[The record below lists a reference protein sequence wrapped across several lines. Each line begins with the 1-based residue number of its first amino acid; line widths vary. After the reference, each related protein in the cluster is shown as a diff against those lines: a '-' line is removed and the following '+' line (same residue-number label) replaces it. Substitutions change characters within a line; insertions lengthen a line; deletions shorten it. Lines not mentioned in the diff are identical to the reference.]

1 MCEVIMKDIYIV
13 FSATPYKIGKF
24 IRFFT
29 KAKFNHVSVSF
40 DRNLFN
46 AYTFARRY
54 IDAPFFGRFI
64 KDSPA
69 RYFYKNQ
76 PADVTVCKTEVD
88 DGVFENMKAVCEKMY
103 GENEEYLYNFFSATS
118 YVFGRRV
125 FIDKA
130 FTCVEFAAYILSFAD
145 AEINKSG
152 FYTVD
157 GLFEVFKDRTVY
169 SGPADFIA
177 DNGSFGERRGFFK
190 GIADTFG
197 LFFKLIKRI

>member
-1 MCEVIMKDIYIV
+1 MCEVIMKDIFIV
-13 FSATPYKIGKF
+13 FSATPYKMGKF

-40 DRNLFN
+40 DRDLFN

-54 IDAPFFGRFI
+54 IDTPFFGGFI

-103 GENEEYLYNFFSATS
+103 AEHEEYLYNFFSAVS
-118 YVFGRRV
+118 YVFGRRI

-130 FTCVEFAAYILSFAD
+130 YTCVEFAAYILSFAD
-145 AEINKSG
+145 SEINKDG

-157 GLFEVFKDRTVY
+157 GLFEVLKDRAVY
-169 SGPADFIA
+169 SGPADFTA
-177 DNGSFGERRGFFK
+177 DKGSFGERRGFFK
-190 GIADTFG
+190 GIADNIRSV
-197 LFFKLIKRI
+197 FKLIKRI

>member
-1 MCEVIMKDIYIV
+1 MYEVFMKDICII
-13 FSATPYKIGKF
+13 FSATPYKMGKF

-54 IDAPFFGRFI
+54 IDTPFFGGFI

-69 RYFYKNQ
+69 RYFYKNK
-76 PADVTVCKTEVD
+76 PADVTVCRI
-88 DGVFENMKAVCEKMY
+88 AVSDEAYDKMQKICAEMY
-103 GENEEYLYNFFSATS
+103 AENEEYLYNFFSAIS

-125 FIDKA
+125 FIRKS

-145 AEINKSG
+145 SGIDKDG

-157 GLFEVFKDRTVY
+157 GLFDIFKDSAVY
-169 SGPADFIA
+169 SGPAYFTA
-177 DNGSFGERRGFFK
+177 DKDSFGEKRGFFK

-197 LFFKLIKRI
+197 LFFNLIKRI